1 MKHTKCERTHEQPTK
16 YVAISIQVTIIK
28 NVSGDIPLLLQELK
42 HALGSLTMH
51 TGRQTKDRQIDTHT
65 DRQADKQAHR
75 QTDAQTGTHTQT
87 DIIPS
92 RRIWRFIRCHYAAIG
107 GPGRSHGTCK
117 TKDLQVVVGL
127 HR

>member
-75 QTDAQTGTHTQT
+75 QTDTQTGTHTERQT
-87 DIIPS
+87 PS
-92 RRIWRFIRCHYAAIG
+92 PLAGSG
-107 GPGRSHGTCK
+107 GSYDATTQQLEVQGDHTVRARPRTY
-117 TKDLQVVVGL
+117 
-127 HR
+127 R